1 MGSLDQEEEEEEVQL
16 HKHHLY
22 KMSLQLLA
30 VDMVSLPCS
39 FSEINFS
46 ASLSLSNKL
55 SEVYQGTPRG
65 LGGGTG

>member
-30 VDMVSLPCS
+30 ADMVSL
-39 FSEINFS
+39 INVFV
-46 ASLSLSNKL
+46 KL
-55 SEVYQGTPRG
+55 
-65 LGGGTG
+65 